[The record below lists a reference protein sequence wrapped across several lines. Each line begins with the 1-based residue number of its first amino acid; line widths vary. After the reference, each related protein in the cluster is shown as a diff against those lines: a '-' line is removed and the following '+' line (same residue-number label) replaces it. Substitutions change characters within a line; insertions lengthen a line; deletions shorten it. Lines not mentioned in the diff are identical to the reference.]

1 MSKEEKVGKF
11 TNFMMKTENPKK
23 QPDELTKIDELLA
36 DEIRAVLEELN
47 FEHSDTDK
55 YTKSVA
61 NLNALTKA
69 YSDVLKADSEK
80 LKLALQVAE
89 AKKKRFVNYDVVIPK
104 VASLFVYGG
113 LMGFWICI
121 EQQRPTPIKLIN
133 MANQMLMPKGL

>member
-11 TNFMMKTENPKK
+11 ANFIMKAENPKES
-23 QPDELTKIDELLA
+23 QDELTKIDELLA

-80 LKLALQVAE
+80 LKLLLQVAE
-89 AKKKRFVNYDVVIPK
+89 AKKRKLINYDVVIPK
-104 VASLFVYGG
+104 VAALIVYGS
-113 LMGFWICI
+113 LMGFWVCI
-121 EQQRPTPIKLIN
+121 EQQRPTPLKLIN

>member
-1 MSKEEKVGKF
+1 MGKF
-11 TNFMMKTENPKK
+11 TNFMTKTENPKE
-23 QPDELTKIDELLA
+23 QPDELTKIDELLS

-80 LKLALQVAE
+80 LKLVLQVAE